1 MVGLAQQLA
10 RISMTIDEVK
20 KGINAFLQKAVMKR
34 PAAAGSLSPAGRQ
47 EAVAENDDDMG
58 GTGESG
64 ESGESDDDDRSD
76 TGSTGGTGDSKSYT
90 DDTGDA
96 TDSDMP
102 ELQQVPPRS
111 PRTAHFYYNRRMSTG
126 HLYICHVGNARVS
139 IRSGAPEIQPYGQSM

>member
-64 ESGESDDDDRSD
+64 ESGDDDRSD

-111 PRTAHFYYNRRMSTG
+111 PRTAHFYNRRMGTG